1 MQSFK
6 LRIFIGITVP
16 VLMILLVI
24 MTALSL
30 PYTNMT
36 FYSDG
41 SDLIVNYPHSQG
53 ERLSK
58 ALSEHLLP
66 QISAS

>member
-30 PYTNMT
+30 PYTNT
-36 FYSDG
+36 
-41 SDLIVNYPHSQG
+41 
-53 ERLSK
+53 
-58 ALSEHLLP
+58 
-66 QISAS
+66 